1 MYIFQASIFVSNYLL
16 DAIQSDVCFAYADKV
31 QFSMLEPQR
40 AHELHCCKII
50 FFYIYLS
57 CHIILT
63 IIL

>member
-1 MYIFQASIFVSNYLL
+1 MYIFLAFISVSSYLL

-50 FFYIYLS
+50 FFIF
-57 CHIILT
+57 T
-63 IIL
+63 